1 MALQTLAEQ
10 LKSWDCP
17 LAVFEDIDSDSW
29 LAYGFFFLNPVA
41 CKTTSIFPLPG
52 PTLSDGDAEE

>member
-1 MALQTLAEQ
+1 M
-10 LKSWDCP
+10 
-17 LAVFEDIDSDSW
+17 AVFEDIDSDSW

-52 PTLSDGDAEE
+52 LTLSDGNAEE